1 MKMTSAIALVLSWC
15 LLCFFG
21 LAEAAADLDVNTPAV
36 AAVKAAMQARHTQLS
51 GYYQSGAVGFTA
63 DGFVAV
69 KDASLVPLSQR
80 GALAALVK
88 EENTDRATLYRGIAA
103 ANGHPEWEGEIQRT
117 FAQRWIDKAQ
127 GGWFVQRDG
136 QWIRK

>member
-15 LLCFFG
+15 LLCFVSV
-21 LAEAAADLDVNTPAV
+21 AQAAADLDVNTPAV

-51 GYYQSGAVGFTA
+51 SYYQSGAVGFTA

-80 GALAALVK
+80 GALASLVK

-127 GGWFVQRDG
+127 SGWYVQRDG
-136 QWIRK
+136 QWVRK